1 MGIGGVAGAVVEDR
15 AHRDGAQRRPLL
27 KGIGAGIRAKP
38 SLYLSTGSF
47 LAFMAVEAKIGW
59 FRHRVIAEGVE
70 YPVVSGRR
78 GWLSVVDSRGGATRV
93 RYDGL
98 RDQIHIEGPDGSLE
112 IRIRSLRDT
121 TFQWRGHVYRIAS
134 KLSGRI
140 LIYEDERVAAEGKL
154 TSGGRWVFEV
164 FSPTLRSIERELVLG
179 LAMRPRVLFQT

>member
-1 MGIGGVAGAVVEDR
+1 M
-15 AHRDGAQRRPLL
+15 P
-27 KGIGAGIRAKP
+27 P
-38 SLYLSTGSF
+38 
-47 LAFMAVEAKIGW
+47 FMAVEAKVGW

-70 YPVVSGRR
+70 YPVVSGPR

-98 RDQIHIEGPDGSLE
+98 RDRIHIEGPDGLLE

-140 LIYEDERVAAEGKL
+140 IIYEDERVAAEGKL
-154 TSGGRWVFEV
+154 ASSGRWVFEV
-164 FSPTLRSIERELVLG
+164 VSPTLRSIERELVLG
-179 LAMRPRVLFQT
+179 LAMRPSPMYLT